1 MTKFELFAA
10 GLADESGCALTAAG
24 SLMLIWL
31 QLHGDTVIPA
41 TFRLGMIEEVRR
53 AAGQASPG

>member
-1 MTKFELFAA
+1 MTKFQLIAA
-10 GLADESGCALTAAG
+10 GLADESGSALTAAG

-31 QLHGDTVIPA
+31 QLHGDTVIPM
-41 TFRLGMIEEVRR
+41 TFRSGRIAEVRR

>member
-1 MTKFELFAA
+1 MTKDELIAA
-10 GLADESGCALTAAG
+10 GLAHDSGGALTTAG
-24 SLMLIWL
+24 SLMLLWL
-31 QLHGDTVIPA
+31 QLNGDTVIPA